1 MDTQTKNNK
10 SDDDNGNY
18 HDDENGIIM
27 TNPFFH
33 VNIPKFP
40 VQFIFLSR
48 LQAIMEV
55 DDSKFN
61 QGAKYIH

>member
-1 MDTQTKNNK
+1 
-10 SDDDNGNY
+10 
-18 HDDENGIIM
+18 M

-33 VNIPKFP
+33 VNIPKFL
-40 VQFIFLSR
+40 VQFIFLFR

-55 DDSKFN
+55 DDGKFN

>member
-1 MDTQTKNNK
+1 MN
-10 SDDDNGNY
+10 DNGNY

-55 DDSKFN
+55 DDGKFN